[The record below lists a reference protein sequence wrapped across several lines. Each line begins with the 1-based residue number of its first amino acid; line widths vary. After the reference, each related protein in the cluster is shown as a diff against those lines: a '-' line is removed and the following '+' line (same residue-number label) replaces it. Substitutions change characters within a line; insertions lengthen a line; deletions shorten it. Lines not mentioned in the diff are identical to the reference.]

1 MTWLLARSDD
11 GSGQYV
17 YLQGEA
23 ASERLE
29 CGVQAGLW
37 CGVPSG
43 GMRWSPLQKRNSS
56 VLTFTYKEHWYW
68 VVGQLNCWTVWDFTV
83 QRTFYCSFKNCFYL
97 FLGDFRVPRTF
108 YCIRFWEFCLLLF
121 LLSTSMNKLFLVR
134 LVVSVPW
141 ESDPLLFKELP
152 VTQFGSPVLVSTE
165 INSSI
170 DHTHR

>member
-1 MTWLLARSDD
+1 MGISQVRRWFWPVCLFTGRS
-11 GSGQYV
+11 
-17 YLQGEA
+17 
-23 ASERLE
+23 SERE
-29 CGVQAGLW
+29 TRVRSASWVVMWGAQWRDEV
-37 CGVPSG
+37 VPTSEEEF
-43 GMRWSPLQKRNSS
+43 LC
-56 VLTFTYKEHWYW
+56 LTFTYKEHWYW

-108 YCIRFWEFCLLLF
+108 YCIRFLEFCLLLF

>member
-1 MTWLLARSDD
+1 MVLASMFIYRAMQRARDSSAECKLGVMWGAQWRDE
-11 GSGQYV
+11 V
-17 YLQGEA
+17 VPT
-23 ASERLE
+23 SEEEFL
-29 CGVQAGLW
+29 
-37 CGVPSG
+37 S
-43 GMRWSPLQKRNSS
+43 
-56 VLTFTYKEHWYW
+56 LTFTYKEHWYW

-108 YCIRFWEFCLLLF
+108 YRIRFLEFCLLIF